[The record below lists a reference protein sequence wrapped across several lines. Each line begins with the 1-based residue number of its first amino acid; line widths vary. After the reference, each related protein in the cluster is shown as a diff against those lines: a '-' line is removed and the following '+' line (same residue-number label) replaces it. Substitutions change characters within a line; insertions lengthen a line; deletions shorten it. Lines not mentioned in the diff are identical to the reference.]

1 MMGYTFGISA
11 PSFGATCLFEDSCG
25 PMPKNKYDC
34 LKCVAYCCSYTHIPT
49 NKTDIKR
56 LAKHFELTEDQA
68 KRRYTKKGDEDT
80 PRVLRHTEDEHF
92 VTSCMFLDKNTR
104 NCTIYEA
111 RPKICREFPTQN
123 RCGYYDFLMFEREVQ
138 DDPDW
143 VATTN

>member
-1 MMGYTFGISA
+1 
-11 PSFGATCLFEDSCG
+11 G
-25 PMPKNKYDC
+25 PMHKNKYDC

>member
-1 MMGYTFGISA
+1 MA
-11 PSFGATCLFEDSCG
+11 
-25 PMPKNKYDC
+25 KNKYDC
-34 LKCVAYCCSYTHIPT
+34 LKCVAYCCTYTHIPT
-49 NKTDIKR
+49 TKSDIKR
-56 LAKHFELTEDQA
+56 LAKHYEITEEQA

-92 VTSCMFLDKNTR
+92 VSSCMFLDKDTR

-111 RPKICREFPTQN
+111 RPKICRDFPTQN

>member
-1 MMGYTFGISA
+1 
-11 PSFGATCLFEDSCG
+11 
-25 PMPKNKYDC
+25 MPKKKYDC
-34 LKCVAYCCSYTHIPT
+34 LECVAYCCSYTHIPT

-56 LAKHFELTEDQA
+56 LAKHFEVTEEQA

-80 PRVLRHTEDEHF
+80 PRVLRHSEDEHF
-92 VTSCMFLDKNTR
+92 VTSCMFLDKDTR